1 MDFAAHGYCGYF
13 LLSLMDAHWKVG
25 LGETEALALARLCIK
40 ELATR
45 FTIHQPNFSVKI
57 VDAKGIRVLQ
67 L

>member
-1 MDFAAHGYCGYF
+1 
-13 LLSLMDAHWKVG
+13 MDAHWKVG

-57 VDAKGIRVLQ
+57 VDAKGVRVLQ